1 MYPQVYPA
9 PRRDMNFID
18 IWTIATG
25 LASII
30 SLIIVLSDR
39 FPEWKR
45 YLIPAGCFLGGFTMG
60 RIFTGIM
67 PITKEWQDQRI
78 VGFIIIIV
86 ILLGFYLYILKLLS
100 KMGDEFSQ
108 FMMFFVILGGLIIF
122 SLGIPALFNN
132 YMTHFESI
140 PKADYLLLA
149 DIKEKSKDNESAI
162 KYLKKYE
169 GLTSDEE
176 IKNTIEKKIHILKD
190 KLITIEEKN
199 KKE

>member
-1 MYPQVYPA
+1 
-9 PRRDMNFID
+9 
-18 IWTIATG
+18 
-25 LASII
+25 
-30 SLIIVLSDR
+30 
-39 FPEWKR
+39 
-45 YLIPAGCFLGGFTMG
+45 MG